1 MRRGGL
7 GGRRR
12 REGGRGG
19 KGSVEDDGEIK
30 ANECMREGKRM
41 LMCIL

>member
-12 REGGRGG
+12 REGGGGG
-19 KGSVEDDGEIK
+19 KRSEEDDGEIK
-30 ANECMREGKRM
+30 AKECMREGTRM

>member
-1 MRRGGL
+1 M

-12 REGGRGG
+12 REGGGGG
-19 KGSVEDDGEIK
+19 KGEVEENGEIK
-30 ANECMREGKRM
+30 ANECVREGTRM